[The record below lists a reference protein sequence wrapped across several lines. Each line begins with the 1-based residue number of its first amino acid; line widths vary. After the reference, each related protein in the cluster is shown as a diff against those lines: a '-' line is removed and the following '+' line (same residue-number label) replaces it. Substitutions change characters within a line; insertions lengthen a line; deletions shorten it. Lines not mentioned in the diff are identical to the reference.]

1 MLYLVYHHDK
11 GNAGS
16 GLLRTNLENDDSILS
31 TRQLA
36 TDSTSGI
43 ASCSGARRAREDV
56 ICLSFRGGTEG
67 DLGIEYVR
75 GPDSVIMGWPIL
87 HEHCCML
94 KSKSIRSSEILTR
107 PQKIFLIGVVY
118 PSVTAPVVQGI
129 VVSITGILE
138 SATVRRALRSWSK
151 LLD

>member
-1 MLYLVYHHDK
+1 M
-11 GNAGS
+11 
-16 GLLRTNLENDDSILS
+16 TSILS

-56 ICLSFRGGTEG
+56 ICLSFRGGIEG

-129 VVSITGILE
+129 VVSITGIG
-138 SATVRRALRSWSK
+138 WSQ
-151 LLD
+151 LLFEGLYARGVSFSIDIEPGWC